1 MVGDAFMEVL
11 IAFFAALPV
20 GLAQL
25 HAERGPGGASQ
36 VRSLQILKLSS
47 PIASSRNISEW
58 YIARTKHPKFIV
70 VQFVFFFFF
79 SASSHFHLSTV
90 PTIYVCLEILVH
102 CPNKH
107 PSIQAVHYFRT
118 ALQCRPT
125 TVDSRSIYLQARDS
139 KGRGSRSL
147 FVSLSVSC
155 CWT

>member
-1 MVGDAFMEVL
+1 MEVL

-58 YIARTKHPKFIV
+58 YIARTKHLKFIV

-79 SASSHFHLSTV
+79 RLLLTSTFPPYRLYMYAWRYWYIAPTNTQAFRRCTTSEQRCSADQPLW
-90 PTIYVCLEILVH
+90 ILEAFT
-102 CPNKH
+102 CR
-107 PSIQAVHYFRT
+107 QGT
-118 ALQCRPT
+118 AR
-125 TVDSRSIYLQARDS
+125 VE
-139 KGRGSRSL
+139 GRGVFL
-147 FVSLSVSC
+147 FHFP
-155 CWT
+155 